1 MQPKKI
7 GGKIVIEAKHLFHR
21 HRYFP
26 VRFPGA
32 IIVDS
37 IQHYAQFV
45 HRDPHDFVGECISEC
60 VVFPR

>member
-1 MQPKKI
+1 MQPKKLAVKLLLRQNI
-7 GGKIVIEAKHLFHR
+7 CSIDTDIF
-21 HRYFP
+21 
-26 VRFPGA
+26 RFDFRGH